1 MTEFNLFAASGANPG
16 TLLPALLIATSV
28 NEARPSP
35 VVTITYE
42 NGPTLPGGDAAL
54 EFTGA
59 SGSPVQGLENTIKE
73 LRSTFPFLKGK
84 NEELVSIVTS
94 SREQL
99 F

>member
-1 MTEFNLFAASGANPG
+1 MAEFKLVAASGANPS

-35 VVTITYE
+35 VVTIAYE
-42 NGPTLPGGDAAL
+42 NGPTLPGGDATL

-59 SGSPVQGLENTIKE
+59 SGVSAQGLENAIRE
-73 LRSTFPFLKGK
+73 LRDTFPFLKGK
-84 NEELVSIVTS
+84 NEQLVSIVMGF
-94 SREQL
+94 QGDL